1 MATTIETADITL
13 IVDKREDKGTSSSG
27 RLRAEGRVPAVL
39 YGGGMPPVPISVDD
53 LAVREILKQE
63 AGENTIFLLKL
74 KGTTEERQAM
84 IKELQV
90 DPISG
95 KFIHIDFIRVTAGH
109 KLNVTIR
116 IDLIGDCAGVRH
128 GGRIDFQSRDL
139 QVEVLPRHMFD
150 HIDVDTTDMEIGD
163 VVTVADLEDRIPE
176 SAKFL
181 EDPSRVILVVELP
194 RLVEEEEEEELE
206 GLEDLETE
214 EGAEPEV
221 IGKGKEDEEATE

>member
-1 MATTIETADITL
+1 MATKIETADIVL
-13 IVDKREDKGTSSSG
+13 VVEKREEKGTNPSG
-27 RLRAEGRVPAVL
+27 RLRSVGRVPAVV
-39 YGGGMPPVPISVDD
+39 YGGDLPPVPISVDE
-53 LAVREILKQE
+53 LAVKEILKQD

-74 KGTTEERQAM
+74 KGTSEERRAM
-84 IKELQV
+84 IKELQA

-95 KFIHIDFIRVTAGH
+95 HFKHLDFIRVKAGH
-109 KLNVTIR
+109 KLNVNIR
-116 IDLIGDCAGVRH
+116 IDLFGDCAGVRH
-128 GGRIDFQSRDL
+128 GGRIEFISRDL
-139 QVEVLPRHMFD
+139 SVEVLPRHMFD

-163 VVTVADLEDRIPE
+163 VVTVADVEDKIPE

>member
-13 IVDKREDKGTSSSG
+13 IVDKREDKGTNPSG
-27 RLRAEGRVPAVL
+27 RLRAEGRVPAVV
-39 YGGGMPPVPISVDD
+39 YGGDSPPVPISVDG

-74 KGTTEERQAM
+74 KGTSEERQAM

-109 KLNVTIR
+109 KLNVSIR
-116 IDLIGDCAGVRH
+116 IDLIGDCVGVRN
-128 GGRIDFQSRDL
+128 GGRIDFSSREL
-139 QVEVLPRHMFD
+139 SVEVLPRHMFD
-150 HIDVDTTDMEIGD
+150 HIDIDVSDMEIGD
-163 VVTVADLEDRIPE
+163 VVTVGDLEEELPE
-176 SAKFL
+176 SGKFL
-181 EDPSRVILVVELP
+181 EDPARVVVVVELP

-206 GLEDLETE
+206 EELVIE
-214 EGAEPEV
+214 EGAEPEL
-221 IGKGKEDEEATE
+221 IGKGKEDEEEAAE

>member
-13 IVDKREDKGTSSSG
+13 IVDKREDKGTGSSG

-39 YGGGMPPVPISVDD
+39 YGGDKPPVPISVDE

-74 KGTTEERQAM
+74 KGTKEERQAM

-116 IDLIGDCAGVRH
+116 IDLVGDCAGVRH
-128 GGRIDFQSRDL
+128 GGRIDFMSREL
-139 QVEVLPRHMFD
+139 AVEVLPRHMFD
-150 HIDVDTTDMEIGD
+150 HIDIDMTHMEVGD
-163 VVTVADLEDRIPE
+163 VVTVADLEGQLPE
-176 SAKFL
+176 SGKFL
-181 EDPSRVILVVELP
+181 EDPARVVVIVEMP
-194 RLVEEEEEEELE
+194 RLVEEEAAEEELE
-206 GLEDLETE
+206 EGAEFE
-214 EGAEPEV
+214 EGVEPEV
-221 IGKGKEDEEATE
+221 IGREKDDEEAAD

>member
-13 IVDKREDKGTSSSG
+13 IVDKREDKGTNPSG

-39 YGGGMPPVPISVDD
+39 YGGGIPPVPISVDD

-150 HIDVDTTDMEIGD
+150 HVDVDTTDMEIGD
-163 VVTVADLEDRIPE
+163 VVTVADLEDKIPE

>member
-13 IVDKREDKGTSSSG
+13 IVDKREDKGTSPSG

-39 YGGGMPPVPISVDD
+39 YGGGLPPVPISVDD

-206 GLEDLETE
+206 GLEELETE

>member
-13 IVDKREDKGTSSSG
+13 IVDKREDKGSNPAG

-39 YGGGMPPVPISVDD
+39 YGGDKPPVPISVDE
-53 LAVREILKQE
+53 LAVKEILKQE

-74 KGTTEERQAM
+74 KGTKEERRAM

-109 KLNVTIR
+109 KLNVTIH
-116 IDLIGDCAGVRH
+116 IDLVGDCVGVRH
-128 GGRIDFQSRDL
+128 GGRIDFVSREL
-139 QVEVLPRHMFD
+139 AVEVLPRDMFD
-150 HIDVDTTDMEIGD
+150 HIDVDMTNMEIGD
-163 VVTVADLEDRIPE
+163 VVTVADLEGKLPE
-176 SAKFL
+176 SAKFI
-181 EDPSRVILVVELP
+181 EDPHRVVVVIETP
-194 RLVEEEEEEELE
+194 RLVLEEEEEELE
-206 GLEDLETE
+206 AEEMVVE

-221 IGKGKEDEEATE
+221 IGRGKDEEEAAE

>member
-13 IVDKREDKGTSSSG
+13 IVDKREDKGTNPSG

-39 YGGGMPPVPISVDD
+39 YGGGIPPVPISVDD

-128 GGRIDFQSRDL
+128 GGRIDFQSREL

-163 VVTVADLEDRIPE
+163 VVTVADLEDQIPE

-221 IGKGKEDEEATE
+221 IGKGKDDEEETE